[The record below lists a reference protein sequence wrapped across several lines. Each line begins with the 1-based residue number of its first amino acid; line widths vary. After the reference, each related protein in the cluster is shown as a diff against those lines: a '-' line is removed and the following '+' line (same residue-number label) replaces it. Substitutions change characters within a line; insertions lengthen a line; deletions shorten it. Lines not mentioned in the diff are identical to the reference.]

1 MLLVAAAIT
10 GHLEAASRSDKC
22 DSESER
28 LIIVAEKKMA
38 PIISSTLLLSIREGE
53 RGHKHRLA

>member
-1 MLLVAAAIT
+1 MCPAHLALVAAAAIT

-28 LIIVAEKKMA
+28 LIIAAERKNGA
-38 PIISSTLLLSIREGE
+38 DYLIYTTSFN
-53 RGHKHRLA
+53 

>member
-28 LIIVAEKKMA
+28 LIIVAERKKMA
-38 PIISSTLLLSIREGE
+38 PIISSTLLLSIREE
-53 RGHKHRLA
+53 E